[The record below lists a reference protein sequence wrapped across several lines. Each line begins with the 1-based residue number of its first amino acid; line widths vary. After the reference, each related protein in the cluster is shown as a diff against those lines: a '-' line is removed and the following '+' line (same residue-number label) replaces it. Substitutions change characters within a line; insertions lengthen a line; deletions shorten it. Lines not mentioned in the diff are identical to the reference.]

1 MKRRHFIYT
10 TALAGGGLML
20 SFQASISRAGST
32 MPLPAAEGVEE
43 LGDFIKIMPN
53 GDIMFQV
60 IKHEMGQGVS
70 TSMAQILVEELCA
83 DWEKVKVD
91 FPLINMARYENQKNG
106 GYGTGGSCTLTYA
119 WDLMR
124 TAGATA
130 RQMLIEAAAAQ
141 WNIASTDCY
150 AHNHYVIDKRS
161 KKKLYF
167 GELASLAAKRS
178 IPQQV
183 KLKDTGDFTVIG
195 KGKSAKLVPLMVTG
209 KLKYGLDTQVPGMLY
224 AVIARCP
231 VFKGKLRK
239 FDASKA
245 LGVKGVKKVF
255 STAPIGGLQL
265 HAYLPYDIR
274 AGVAVVADSF
284 WAAQKGREAL
294 IIDWDEGQNAQSAS
308 EDFEK
313 LAQQRAMRRTD
324 PTGYIGDENAIS
336 DLAHVRKTLHA
347 SYVFPHQVHSCME
360 PLNCTAHMHADGCD
374 IWTGSQAPN
383 LIVDEMERV
392 FRIPKEKIKVQ
403 LFPSGGGFGR
413 RVYPDMALEA
423 AYISREAGNLPVKMM
438 WTREDDQQCNLAH
451 LFQHMEYQAALDMND
466 KLYAWYEKEMVTYT
480 WAAKYADPQLPSML
494 YDIPNIRLDTEN
506 MIEDELVHSSAW
518 RGVVC
523 HGKFLSEC
531 FIDEIAARLKVDP
544 VAFRLSMLKEGRDV
558 FVGGEYVLSSSRLIK
573 VIKLVTAKAGWGKS
587 LPLGKGMG
595 IAAAPYGNSFC
606 AVVAEVSVA
615 SQKLK
620 VDKIT
625 IAVDCGKLVN
635 PSGASNQIV
644 GGIVWGLTA
653 LFYGGLPIRNGRA
666 IQKNFHEN
674 KLLRMDECPS
684 MEVHFV
690 DSQDERPWGIGEI
703 SSPLGVPAVLNAIF
717 AATGKRIRK
726 VPIVLEELGG
736 V

>member
-20 SFQASISRAGST
+20 SLQASISRAGSW
-32 MPLPAAEGVEE
+32 MPPAAEGVEE

-53 GDIMFQV
+53 GDILFHV

-91 FPLINMARYENQKNG
+91 FPLVNMARYENEKNG

-141 WNIASTDCY
+141 WNIAPTDCY

-161 KKKLYF
+161 AKKLYF

-178 IPQQV
+178 IPEQV

-195 KGKSAKLVPLMVTG
+195 KGKPAKLVPLMVTG

-255 STAPIGGLQL
+255 STAPISGLQL

-294 IIDWDEGQNAQSAS
+294 LIDWDEGQNAQYASA
-308 EDFEK
+308 DFEK
-313 LAQQRAMRRTD
+313 LAEQRAMRRTD

-480 WAAKYADPQLPSML
+480 WAAKYADPQLP
-494 YDIPNIRLDTEN
+494 
-506 MIEDELVHSSAW
+506 
-518 RGVVC
+518 C
-523 HGKFLSEC
+523 H
-531 FIDEIAARLKVDP
+531 
-544 VAFRLSMLKEGRDV
+544 
-558 FVGGEYVLSSSRLIK
+558 
-573 VIKLVTAKAGWGKS
+573 
-587 LPLGKGMG
+587 
-595 IAAAPYGNSFC
+595 
-606 AVVAEVSVA
+606 
-615 SQKLK
+615 
-620 VDKIT
+620 
-625 IAVDCGKLVN
+625 
-635 PSGASNQIV
+635 
-644 GGIVWGLTA
+644 A
-653 LFYGGLPIRNGRA
+653 L
-666 IQKNFHEN
+666 
-674 KLLRMDECPS
+674 
-684 MEVHFV
+684 
-690 DSQDERPWGIGEI
+690 
-703 SSPLGVPAVLNAIF
+703 
-717 AATGKRIRK
+717 
-726 VPIVLEELGG
+726 
-736 V
+736 